1 MSDQSSAMQQMGTCC
16 PQLDPDKVCDILD
29 FHYRL
34 VHHTTVV
41 VNERRLTVPVEVLLH
56 VRLTRCPG
64 PSTLGDLVYTT
75 TLLPGEKVRLFTQD
89 RRTRFSFDS
98 ATKVSYRNEQSSEER
113 SYMASMND
121 FMSDVTVKD
130 SSKATNTS
138 QGSAKGHG
146 ETSGLLSSVFGSPSV
161 DVSGS
166 YNASSTSSF
175 LRELAQ
181 HASAS
186 DHRSELAT
194 RASNSVSVGEVQTRT
209 HTQGETEDHFESAS
223 REFSNPNRCHAVTY
237 LFYQIN
243 KTQTIK
249 FTLEAIER
257 RVIDPAADTRI
268 TNQAFVSDGDV
279 SAIPN
284 SILSTA
290 KDRLE
295 VEQIGRESVLA
306 KARGSVAPFAGVRG
320 TANLGTETLLRATF
334 VQAAEPLSAHIHQE
348 ALAQVDKELVASGL
362 LNAVQG
368 KVSPEAQKQFS
379 YERQSSLPTAGLLVK
394 GCLDDCDTCEPTLQ
408 RDIELDL
415 QHKELQN
422 ELLKKQIELLEKS
435 QAYRCCPD
443 EDSVAT

>member
-1 MSDQSSAMQQMGTCC
+1 MSDQSSAMQSMGTCC
-16 PQLDPDKVCDILD
+16 PPLDPDKACDILD

-34 VHHTTVV
+34 VHRATVT
-41 VNERRLTVPVEVLLH
+41 VNDRRLTVPVEVLLH
-56 VRLTRCPG
+56 VRVTRCPG
-64 PSTLGDLVYTT
+64 PTVLGDLVYST

-113 SYMASMND
+113 YFMASMND

-138 QGSAKGHG
+138 QGSSKGHG
-146 ETSGLLSSVFGSPSV
+146 ETSGLLSSIFGSPSV

-166 YNASSTSSF
+166 YNAASTSSF
-175 LRELAQ
+175 LRELTQ
-181 HASAS
+181 HTSAS
-186 DHRSELAT
+186 DHRAELAT
-194 RASNSVSVGEVQTRT
+194 RATNSVSVGEVQTRT
-209 HTQGETEDHFESAS
+209 HSEGETADHFESSS
-223 REFSNPNRCHAVTY
+223 REFSNANRCHAVTY

-268 TNQAFVSDGDV
+268 TNHAFVSDGDV

-284 SILSTA
+284 SVLATA

-295 VEQIGRESVLA
+295 VEQIGRDSVLA
-306 KARGSVAPFAGVRG
+306 KAHGSVAPFAGVRG
-320 TANLGTETLLRATF
+320 MASLGDVATLRTAF
-334 VQAAEPLSAHIHQE
+334 VQTAEPLSVHIHQE
-348 ALAQVDKELVASGL
+348 ALAQVDKELVTAGL
-362 LNAVQG
+362 LTAVQG
-368 KVSPEAQKQFS
+368 TVSPAAKKQFS

-394 GCLDDCDTCEPTLQ
+394 GCLDDCDTCEPSLERAIELELQ
-408 RDIELDL
+408 R
-415 QHKELQN
+415 KELEN
-422 ELLKKQIELLEKS
+422 ALLKKQIELLEKS
-435 QAYRCCPD
+435 QQYRCCPD
-443 EDSVAT
+443 DDEEAE